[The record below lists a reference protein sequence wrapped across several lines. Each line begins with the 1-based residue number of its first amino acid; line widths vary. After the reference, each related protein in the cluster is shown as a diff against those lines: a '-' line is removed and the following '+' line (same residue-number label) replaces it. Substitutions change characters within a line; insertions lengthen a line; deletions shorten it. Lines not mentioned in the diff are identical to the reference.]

1 MGLFVCLAALL
12 RAFQVLG
19 GGLSPPPQ
27 VFEGADAAEPVQ
39 TRRLLA
45 SLVSTDRGAA
55 LAEEALRRLHG
66 LCAHHMLLERH
77 ARSQCLECG
86 AARWGPRRCFCGGPF

>member
-1 MGLFVCLAALL
+1 VCLAALL
-12 RAFQVLG
+12 RAFQELG

-27 VFEGADAAEPVQ
+27 VFEGADAEPVQ

-55 LAEEALRRLHG
+55 LAEEALRRL
-66 LCAHHMLLERH
+66 LDLSASSTALQRH
-77 ARSQCLECG
+77 LRSQCLECG
-86 AARWGPRRCFCGGPF
+86 AALWPAARRCFCG